1 LSDDYPTK
9 GGEDL
14 YSSIA
19 SDVGL
24 EVDEESYK
32 VLTGQARPA
41 PAHNEEHKE
50 NDDVSW
56 MENFNPLTPMIEF
69 QTIPSRRRYKTIWS
83 DYK

>member
-1 LSDDYPTK
+1 VKIISNKIVLSGYYLSDDYPTK

-32 VLTGQARPA
+32 VLTGQARKA
-41 PAHNEEHKE
+41 QDEERKD
-50 NDDVSW
+50 DDVTRS
-56 MENFNPLTPMIEF
+56 
-69 QTIPSRRRYKTIWS
+69 
-83 DYK
+83 

>member
-1 LSDDYPTK
+1 MLVLTGYFLADDYPTK

-50 NDDVSW
+50 NDDV
-56 MENFNPLTPMIEF
+56 T
-69 QTIPSRRRYKTIWS
+69 
-83 DYK
+83 